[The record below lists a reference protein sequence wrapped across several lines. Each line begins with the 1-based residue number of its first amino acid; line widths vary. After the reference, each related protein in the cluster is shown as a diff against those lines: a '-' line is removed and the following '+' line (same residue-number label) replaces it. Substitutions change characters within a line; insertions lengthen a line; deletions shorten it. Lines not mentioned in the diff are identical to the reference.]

1 MTSSVSIS
9 KSRIKPSSV
18 LYYGEFLDT
27 TTQTTG
33 GTSSDNLITFNTLD
47 TASGIS
53 VSSGNITVANTGAY
67 YINLIANCFL
77 NGGGGG
83 TLFTFWYN
91 VNGTPASNSGFTYTL
106 PVSGQNQIGTLA
118 DIVNLNAGDIVTFHW
133 WTSTNTYG
141 QLKAVAAGTNPVR
154 PASPSVKLT
163 MFNVG

>member
-1 MTSSVSIS
+1 MSIKYS
-9 KSRIKPSSV
+9 NASAAGL

-53 VSSGNITVANTGAY
+53 VSSGNITVANAGAY
-67 YINLIANCFL
+67 YINLVANCFL

-83 TLFTFWYN
+83 TLFTFWYS
-91 VNGTPASNSGFTYTL
+91 VNGTPASNSGFTYTNAT
-106 PVSGQNQIGTLA
+106 SGQNILATLE
-118 DIVNLNAGDIVTFHW
+118 DVVNLNAGDVVTFHW

-141 QLKAVAAGTNPVR
+141 QLKAIAAGTNPTR